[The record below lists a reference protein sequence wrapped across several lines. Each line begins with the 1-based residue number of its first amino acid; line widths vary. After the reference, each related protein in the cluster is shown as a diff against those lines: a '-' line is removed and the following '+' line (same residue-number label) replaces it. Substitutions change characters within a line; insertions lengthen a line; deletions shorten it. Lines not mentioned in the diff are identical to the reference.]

1 MPTLPRTSRLIP
13 LLAMLLLLGM
23 ALSSSV
29 VQAEKDEVV
38 YFNTDS
44 LKYHCMTCRWAVK
57 CTKNCIRMKK
67 SQAEEKGTPCKVCH
81 GSCE

>member
-1 MPTLPRTSRLIP
+1 MPTLPRAFRLFP

-29 VQAEKDEVV
+29 QAEEVV

-57 CTKNCIRMKK
+57 CTKNCVRMKK
-67 SQAEEKGTPCKVCH
+67 SEAEEKGTPCKVCH
-81 GSCE
+81 GSCGE

>member
-1 MPTLPRTSRLIP
+1 MPTLPRAFRLLP

-29 VQAEKDEVV
+29 QAEEVV

-57 CTKNCIRMKK
+57 CTKNCVRMKK
-67 SQAEEKGTPCKVCH
+67 SEAEERGTPCKVCH
-81 GSCE
+81 GSCGE